1 MRPGRFFQRLSV
13 DDVVGDVDAR
23 LQSLFTESFSAAEYE
38 WEGAS
43 EKSAYHTPES
53 MTSLTQ
59 GPVKNRYP
67 RTALIGV
74 ILFVKVFV
82 GVATKFFPL
91 HHKKYGF
98 FRNLK

>member
-1 MRPGRFFQRLSV
+1 
-13 DDVVGDVDAR
+13 
-23 LQSLFTESFSAAEYE
+23 
-38 WEGAS
+38 
-43 EKSAYHTPES
+43 

-59 GPVKNRYP
+59 GPVENRYP

>member
-13 DDVVGDVDAR
+13 DDVVGDVDPR
-23 LQSLFTESFSAAEYE
+23 LQSLLTESFSAAEYE

-59 GPVKNRYP
+59 GPVENRYP

>member
-1 MRPGRFFQRLSV
+1 MLTPVFK
-13 DDVVGDVDAR
+13 AW
-23 LQSLFTESFSAAEYE
+23 FTESFSAAEYE

-43 EKSAYHTPES
+43 EESAYHTPES

-59 GPVKNRYP
+59 GPVENRYP
-67 RTALIGV
+67 RAALISV